1 MSFIRSRRLAIAGI
15 TVAAAL
21 GAGGTAQAAPVDCEG
36 GAEQVVQQFREIE
49 AKKGYDAAVKWW
61 DGAWRKYHDRCVI

>member
-1 MSFIRSRRLAIAGI
+1 MASIRSRRLAIAGI

-21 GAGGTAQAAPVDCEG
+21 GAGGTAQAGPVDCEA
-36 GAEQVVQQFREIE
+36 GAERVVEQFREIE

>member
-1 MSFIRSRRLAIAGI
+1 MALIRSRRLAIAAV
-15 TVAAAL
+15 TVAAL
-21 GAGGTAQAAPVDCEG
+21 GAGGTAQATPVDCAG
-36 GAEQVVQQFREIE
+36 GAEQLEQQFRELE

>member
-1 MSFIRSRRLAIAGI
+1 MSVSRFKPAIAAI
-15 TVAAAL
+15 AVAAAL
-21 GAGGTAQAAPVDCEG
+21 VPAGSAQAAPVDCEG
-36 GAEQVVQQFREIE
+36 GAEAVEQQFREIE

>member
-1 MSFIRSRRLAIAGI
+1 MSLSRFKPVIAALA
-15 TVAAAL
+15 VAAAL
-21 GAGGTAQAAPVDCEG
+21 GSAGSAQATPVDCEG
-36 GAEQVVQQFREIE
+36 GAEHVEQQFREIE

>member
-1 MSFIRSRRLAIAGI
+1 MSLIRSRRLAIAGI
-15 TVAAAL
+15 TVAVAL
-21 GAGGTAQAAPVDCEG
+21 GAGGTAQATPVDCEG

>member
-1 MSFIRSRRLAIAGI
+1 MSLIRSRRLAIAGI

-21 GAGGTAQAAPVDCEG
+21 GANGIAQAAPVDCEG
-36 GAEQVVQQFREIE
+36 GAEQVEQQFREIE
-49 AKKGYDAAVKWW
+49 AKKGYDAAVRWW

>member
-1 MSFIRSRRLAIAGI
+1 MSRSRFKPAIAAI
-15 TVAAAL
+15 AVAAAL
-21 GAGGTAQAAPVDCEG
+21 VPAAGAQAAPVDCEG
-36 GAEQVVQQFREIE
+36 GAEQVEQQFREIE

>member
-1 MSFIRSRRLAIAGI
+1 MSLSRCKPAIAALA
-15 TVAAAL
+15 VAAAL
-21 GAGGTAQAAPVDCEG
+21 GSAGTAQATPVDCEG
-36 GAEQVVQQFREIE
+36 GAEQIEQQFREIE

>member
-1 MSFIRSRRLAIAGI
+1 MSVSRFKPVIATLA
-15 TVAAAL
+15 VAAAL
-21 GAGGTAQAAPVDCEG
+21 VPTAAAQAAPVDCEG
-36 GAEQVVQQFREIE
+36 GAEQVEQQFREIE

>member
-1 MSFIRSRRLAIAGI
+1 MSLIRSRRLAIAGI

-21 GAGGTAQAAPVDCEG
+21 GAGGTAQATPADCEG

-49 AKKGYDAAVKWW
+49 EKKGYDAAVKWW

>member
-1 MSFIRSRRLAIAGI
+1 MSLSRFKPVIAALA
-15 TVAAAL
+15 VAAAL
-21 GAGGTAQAAPVDCEG
+21 GSAGSAQATPVDCEG
-36 GAEQVVQQFREIE
+36 GAEQVEQQFREIE

>member
-1 MSFIRSRRLAIAGI
+1 MSLIRSRPLAIAGI

-21 GAGGTAQAAPVDCEG
+21 GAGGTAQSAPVDCER
-36 GAEQVVQQFREIE
+36 GAEQVEQQFREIE

>member
-1 MSFIRSRRLAIAGI
+1 MSLIRSPRLAIAGI

-21 GAGGTAQAAPVDCEG
+21 GTGGAAQATPVDCEG
-36 GAEQVVQQFREIE
+36 GAEQLEQQFRQIE
-49 AKKGYDAAVKWW
+49 DKKGYDAAVKWW

>member
-1 MSFIRSRRLAIAGI
+1 MSLSRFKPAIAVLA
-15 TVAAAL
+15 VAAAL
-21 GAGGTAQAAPVDCEG
+21 GPAATAQATPVDCEG
-36 GAEQVVQQFREIE
+36 GAEQVEQQFREIE

>member
-1 MSFIRSRRLAIAGI
+1 MSLIRSRRLAIAGV

-21 GAGGTAQAAPVDCEG
+21 GASGTAQATPTVCEG
-36 GAEQVVQQFREIE
+36 GAEQVEQQFREIE
-49 AKKGYDAAVKWW
+49 QKKGYDAAVKWW

>member
-1 MSFIRSRRLAIAGI
+1 MSLSRFKPAIAALA
-15 TVAAAL
+15 VAAAL
-21 GAGGTAQAAPVDCEG
+21 VPAGSAQAAPVDCEG
-36 GAEQVVQQFREIE
+36 GAEQVEHQFREIE

>member
-1 MSFIRSRRLAIAGI
+1 MSPSRFKPAIAALA
-15 TVAAAL
+15 VAAAL
-21 GAGGTAQAAPVDCEG
+21 CTAGSAQATPIDCEG
-36 GAEQVVQQFREIE
+36 GAEQVEQQFREIE

>member
-1 MSFIRSRRLAIAGI
+1 MTVSRFKPVIATLA
-15 TVAAAL
+15 VAAAL
-21 GAGGTAQAAPVDCEG
+21 VPAGTAQASPVDCEG
-36 GAEQVVQQFREIE
+36 GAEQVEQQFREVE

>member
-1 MSFIRSRRLAIAGI
+1 MSLIRSRRLAIAGI

-21 GAGGTAQAAPVDCEG
+21 GTGGTAQAAPVDCAG
-36 GAEQVVQQFREIE
+36 GAEQLEQQFRQIE
-49 AKKGYDAAVKWW
+49 EKKGYDAAVKWW

>member
-1 MSFIRSRRLAIAGI
+1 MSLSRFKPAIAALA
-15 TVAAAL
+15 VAAAL
-21 GAGGTAQAAPVDCEG
+21 VPAGSAQAAPVDCEG
-36 GAEQVVQQFREIE
+36 GAEQVEQQFREIE

>member
-1 MSFIRSRRLAIAGI
+1 MSLSRFKPAIAALA
-15 TVAAAL
+15 VAAAL
-21 GAGGTAQAAPVDCEG
+21 VPAGSAQAAPVDCEG
-36 GAEQVVQQFREIE
+36 GAEAVEQQFREIE

>member
-1 MSFIRSRRLAIAGI
+1 MTLMRSRRLAIAGV

-21 GAGGTAQAAPVDCEG
+21 GAAGTAQAAPVDCEG
-36 GAEQVVQQFREIE
+36 GAEAVEQQFREIE

-61 DGAWRKYHDRCVI
+61 DGAWSKYHDRCVI

>member
-1 MSFIRSRRLAIAGI
+1 MAYIRSRRLAIAGI

-21 GAGGTAQAAPVDCEG
+21 GAGGTAQATPVDCAG
-36 GAEQVVQQFREIE
+36 GAEQVVEQFREIE